1 MSQTM
6 YMIRVEKGP
15 DAGFTAAVPP
25 GGASLGRSSQ
35 NDLVFHDETLSRHHC
50 RIWFDGGIP
59 VVSDLAT
66 VNGTY
71 VNGAAIAEDTRL
83 SPGDTISIGAT
94 VLVLSGPDGQFV
106 APRPSALAPTIPAAP
121 VPAPSPAPAPAPV
134 PTAPA
139 AEPVA
144 ADAAPPPPAGPVD
157 LGLGRDPQPAAGAPL
172 SPERRSRLIADAILG
187 VLVVA
192 LVAIAAKI
200 FLGRPPAPPP
210 IVSAP
215 AAPEP
220 ALQFDYL
227 KLAGGP
233 KNVFRYEMTLE
244 SDGRLSVSIDDLAQ
258 GRRERKVSPA
268 PIPPARREDLAAAFR
283 RAGFAS
289 MEPLREDDPRAGAWN
304 TARISAL
311 VDGRARTVEVRNAP
325 EPEAFRALRETLET
339 FGQNEL
345 GLWAFAFSR
354 EELLAHAEEALE
366 QARRLHDER
375 EVRRSNIAEAIGRYR
390 AAKDYME
397 SLNPKPEIYDEASRG
412 LADAEAELTAVLERL
427 NWDADH
433 AIQTKE
439 WSRAAQSLREVLEYV
454 PDRSDPRHAAAERRL
469 FDVEK
474 RISK

>member
-1 MSQTM
+1 MPQST

-94 VLVLSGPDGQFV
+94 VIVLSGADGQFV
-106 APRPSALAPTIPAAP
+106 ARSPSALAPTLPAVKPVAAPAAP
-121 VPAPSPAPAPAPV
+121 PAPAPAAV
-134 PTAPA
+134 PATTPA
-139 AEPVA
+139 AEP
-144 ADAAPPPPAGPVD
+144 AAPAPAGPVD
-157 LGLGRDPQPAAGAPL
+157 LGLGRDAQPPAGAPL
-172 SPERRSRLIADAILG
+172 SPERRSRLVADVILG

-192 LVAIAAKI
+192 LVAIAAKL

-210 IVSAP
+210 VVSKP
-215 AAPEP
+215 TAPEP

-244 SDGRLSVSIDDLAQ
+244 ADGRLSVSIDDLAQ

-289 MEPLREDDPRAGAWN
+289 MEPMREDDPRAGAWN

-354 EELLAHAEEALE
+354 EELLAHAEEALD

-397 SLNPKPEIYDEASRG
+397 SLNPKPEIYDEAARG

-433 AIQTKE
+433 AVQTKE
-439 WSRAAQSLREVLEYV
+439 WARAAQSLREVLEYV
-454 PDRSDPRHAAAERRL
+454 PDRADPRHTDAERRL